1 MVVNSKQILIETVI
15 SKFNQIDSEIL
26 RFQLL
31 SIYSQIADV
40 FLFCCGSD
48 VRSQSD
54 MDLIDKL
61 SLENEKLKLQ
71 LQLKEYD

>member
-1 MVVNSKQILIETVI
+1 MLVKNENNLIESVT
-15 SKFNQIDSEIL
+15 SKLSKIDSEIL

-40 FLFCCGSD
+40 FLSCCGSD
-48 VRSQSD
+48 IRSQDD